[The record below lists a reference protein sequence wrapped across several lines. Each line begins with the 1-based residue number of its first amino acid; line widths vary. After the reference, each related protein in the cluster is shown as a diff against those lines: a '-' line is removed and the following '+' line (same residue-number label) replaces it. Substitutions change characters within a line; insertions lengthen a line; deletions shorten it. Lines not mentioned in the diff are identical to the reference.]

1 MLPQNAQKR
10 DPHQGVENACP
21 FSSIY
26 KLNAVQSPRLA
37 SGARSAMQAP
47 PDVQALSA
55 VRLPFEQSRSFAFCA
70 FCAACWAFS
79 PSEHITSATAARSRP
94 LLLARLLAFALL
106 CSVLG
111 SCHLCSARTFWKYLV
126 ARSHPACSL
135 PQCKV
140 SPRKS
145 CETHAFHAA
154 L

>member
-1 MLPQNAQKR
+1 MRRKEILIRESRMPVHFPVYTNSTPSSPLDWPLGLVLP
-10 DPHQGVENACP
+10 C
-21 FSSIY
+21 
-26 KLNAVQSPRLA
+26 RLL
-37 SGARSAMQAP
+37 

-79 PSEHITSATAARSRP
+79 SSEHITSATAARSRP
-94 LLLARLLAFALL
+94 LLLTRLLAFALL

-140 SPRKS
+140 PPRKS